1 MAVPGYQLRG
11 MENWGMNVFEPA
23 KFLYEDGVTTSEDQ
37 DTICGLVAH
46 ELAHQVNVSETILM

>member
-1 MAVPGYQLRG
+1 MAVPGFPYIA

-37 DTICGLVAH
+37 VTICAWIAH
-46 ELAHQVNVSETILM
+46 ELAHQVSLT